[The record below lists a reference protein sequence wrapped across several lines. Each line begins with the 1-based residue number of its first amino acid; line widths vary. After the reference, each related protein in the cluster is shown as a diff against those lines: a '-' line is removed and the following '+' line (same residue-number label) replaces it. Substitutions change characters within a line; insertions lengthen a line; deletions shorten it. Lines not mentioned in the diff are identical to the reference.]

1 MNIKRKIC
9 VVTGTRAEYGLLQPI
24 MKAIKDDQVLELQL
38 VVTGMHLSPEFG
50 LTYKTIEDDD
60 FKISEKIEILLSSDT
75 SIGVAKAIGLATIS
89 FSETLNRLKPD
100 FIMILGDR
108 FELLAVAQVAL
119 VSRIPIVHL
128 AGGDVTEGAFDEAI
142 RHSITKMSQLHFVSN
157 KESEKRVYQLGEN
170 PENIHLVGN
179 PGLDHLNSL
188 KLMEKNELEKSLR
201 YSFKSKNI
209 LVTFHS
215 VTLDNVPS
223 VNSFSALLEALDG
236 LGEDIGIIFTR
247 PNADTEGRQ
256 LIKMLDKYVED
267 RSNCIVHTS
276 LGQLRYLST
285 VALVDVVVGNSSSGI
300 LEVPSLKTPTVNIGD
315 RQKGRLR
322 ADSIIDCE
330 PITENIKESIQQA
343 FKLDCSTVVN
353 PYGDGNTTE
362 RVLKVLRETSH
373 PERLIKKHF
382 YDIDFEYS

>member
-1 MNIKRKIC
+1 MNTKRKIC

-24 MKAIKDDQVLELQL
+24 MQAIKEDQVLELQL

-60 FKISEKIEILLSSDT
+60 FEISEKIEILLSSDT

-89 FSETLNRLKPD
+89 FSETLDRLKPD
-100 FIMILGDR
+100 FIMVLGDR

-142 RHSITKMSQLHFVSN
+142 RHSITKMSQLHFVTN
-157 KESEKRVYQLGEN
+157 KESEKRVHQLGED

-223 VNSFSALLEALDG
+223 VNSFSALLEALDS

-247 PNADTEGRQ
+247 PNSDTEGRQ
-256 LIKMLDKYVED
+256 LIKMLDEYVED
-267 RSNCIVHTS
+267 RSNCIAYTS

-300 LEVPSLKTPTVNIGD
+300 LEVPSLKTATVNIGD

-362 RVLKVLRETSH
+362 RVLKVLREINH

>member
-1 MNIKRKIC
+1 MNTKRKIC

-24 MKAIKDDQVLELQL
+24 MQAIKEDQVLELQL

-60 FKISEKIEILLSSDT
+60 FEISEKIEILLSSDT

-89 FSETLNRLKPD
+89 FSETLDRLKPD
-100 FIMILGDR
+100 FIMVLGDR

-142 RHSITKMSQLHFVSN
+142 RHSITKMSQLHFVTN
-157 KESEKRVYQLGEN
+157 KESEKRVHQLGED

-201 YSFKSKNI
+201 YSFKSQNI

-223 VNSFSALLEALDG
+223 VNSFSALLEALDS

-256 LIKMLDKYVED
+256 LIKMLDEYVED
-267 RSNCIVHTS
+267 RSNCIAYTS

-300 LEVPSLKTPTVNIGD
+300 LEVPSLKTATVNIGD

-362 RVLKVLRETSH
+362 RVLKVLREINH

>member
-1 MNIKRKIC
+1 MNTKRKIC

-24 MKAIKDDQVLELQL
+24 MQAIKEDQVLELQL

-60 FKISEKIEILLSSDT
+60 FEISEKIEILLSSDT

-89 FSETLNRLKPD
+89 FSETLDRLKPD
-100 FIMILGDR
+100 FIMVLGDR

-142 RHSITKMSQLHFVSN
+142 RHSITKMSQLHFVTN
-157 KESEKRVYQLGEN
+157 KESEKRVHQLGED

-215 VTLDNVPS
+215 VTLDNAPS
-223 VNSFSALLEALDG
+223 VNSFSALLEALDS

-247 PNADTEGRQ
+247 PNSDTEGRQ
-256 LIKMLDKYVED
+256 LIKMLDEYVED
-267 RSNCIVHTS
+267 RSNCIVYTS

-300 LEVPSLKTPTVNIGD
+300 LEVPSLKTATVNIGD

-362 RVLKVLRETSH
+362 RVLKVLREINH

>member
-1 MNIKRKIC
+1 MNTKRKIC

-24 MKAIKDDQVLELQL
+24 MQAIKEDQVLELQL

-60 FKISEKIEILLSSDT
+60 FEISEKIEILLSSDT

-89 FSETLNRLKPD
+89 FSETLDRLKPD
-100 FIMILGDR
+100 FIMVLGDR

-142 RHSITKMSQLHFVSN
+142 RHSITKMSQLHFVTN
-157 KESEKRVYQLGEN
+157 KESEKRVHQLGED

-223 VNSFSALLEALDG
+223 VNSFSALLEALDS

-256 LIKMLDKYVED
+256 LIKMLDEYVED
-267 RSNCIVHTS
+267 RSNCIVYTS

-300 LEVPSLKTPTVNIGD
+300 VEVPSLKTPTVNIGD

-362 RVLKVLRETSH
+362 RVLKVLREINH

>member
-1 MNIKRKIC
+1 MNTKRKIC

-24 MKAIKDDQVLELQL
+24 MKAIKEDKLLELQ
-38 VVTGMHLSPEFG
+38 VAVTGMHLSPEFG
-50 LTYKTIEDDD
+50 LTYKTIEEDD
-60 FKISEKIEILLSSDT
+60 FEISEKIEILLSSDT

-108 FELLAVAQVAL
+108 FELLAAAQAAL

-142 RHSITKMSQLHFVSN
+142 RHSITKMSQLHFVTN
-157 KESEKRVYQLGEN
+157 KESEKRVHQLGED
-170 PENIHLVGN
+170 PESIHLVGN

-188 KLMEKNELEKSLR
+188 KLMGKNELEKSLR

-215 VTLDNVPS
+215 VTLDNAPS

-267 RSNCIVHTS
+267 RSNCIVYTS

-300 LEVPSLKTPTVNIGD
+300 LEAPSLKTATVNIGD

-362 RVLKVLRETSH
+362 RVLKVLREINH

>member
-1 MNIKRKIC
+1 MNTKRKIC
-9 VVTGTRAEYGLLQPI
+9 VVTGTRAEDGLLQPI
-24 MKAIKDDQVLELQL
+24 MQAIKEDQVLELQL

-60 FKISEKIEILLSSDT
+60 FEISEKIEILLSSDT

-89 FSETLNRLKPD
+89 FSETLDRLKPD
-100 FIMILGDR
+100 FIMVLGDR

-142 RHSITKMSQLHFVSN
+142 RHSITKMSQLHFVTN
-157 KESEKRVYQLGEN
+157 KESEKRVHQLGED

-201 YSFKSKNI
+201 YSFKSQNI

-215 VTLDNVPS
+215 VTLDNAPA
-223 VNSFSALLEALDG
+223 VNSFSALLEALDS

-256 LIKMLDKYVED
+256 LIKMLDEYVED
-267 RSNCIVHTS
+267 RSNCIAYTS

-300 LEVPSLKTPTVNIGD
+300 LEVPSLKTATVNIGD

-362 RVLKVLRETSH
+362 RVLKVLREINH

>member
-1 MNIKRKIC
+1 MNTKRKIC

-24 MKAIKDDQVLELQL
+24 MQAIKEDQVLELQL

-60 FKISEKIEILLSSDT
+60 FEISEKIEILLSSDT

-89 FSETLNRLKPD
+89 FSETLDRLKPD
-100 FIMILGDR
+100 FIMVLGDR

-142 RHSITKMSQLHFVSN
+142 RHSITKMSQLHFVTN
-157 KESEKRVYQLGEN
+157 KESEKRVHQLGED

-201 YSFKSKNI
+201 YSFKSQNI

-215 VTLDNVPS
+215 VTLDNAPA
-223 VNSFSALLEALDG
+223 VNSFSALLEALDS

-256 LIKMLDKYVED
+256 LIKMLDEYVED
-267 RSNCIVHTS
+267 RSNCIVYTS

-300 LEVPSLKTPTVNIGD
+300 VEVPSLKTPTVNIGD

-362 RVLKVLRETSH
+362 RVLKVLREINH

>member
-1 MNIKRKIC
+1 MNTKRKIC

-24 MKAIKDDQVLELQL
+24 MQAIKEDQVLELQL

-60 FKISEKIEILLSSDT
+60 FEISEKIEILLSSDT

-89 FSETLNRLKPD
+89 FSETLDRLKPD
-100 FIMILGDR
+100 FIMVLGDR

-142 RHSITKMSQLHFVSN
+142 RHSITKMSQLHFVTN
-157 KESEKRVYQLGEN
+157 KESEKRVHQLGED

-201 YSFKSKNI
+201 YSFKSQNI

-215 VTLDNVPS
+215 VTLDNAPS
-223 VNSFSALLEALDG
+223 VNSFSALLEALDS

-256 LIKMLDKYVED
+256 LIKMLDEYVED
-267 RSNCIVHTS
+267 RSNCIAYTS

-300 LEVPSLKTPTVNIGD
+300 LEVPSLKTATVNIGD

-362 RVLKVLRETSH
+362 RVLKVLREINH

>member
-1 MNIKRKIC
+1 MNTKRKIC

-24 MKAIKDDQVLELQL
+24 MQAIKEDQVLELQL

-60 FKISEKIEILLSSDT
+60 FEISEKIEILLSSDT

-89 FSETLNRLKPD
+89 FSETLDRLKPD
-100 FIMILGDR
+100 FIMVLGDR

-142 RHSITKMSQLHFVSN
+142 RHSITKMSQLHFVTN
-157 KESEKRVYQLGEN
+157 KESEKRVHQLGED

-201 YSFKSKNI
+201 YSFKSQNI

-215 VTLDNVPS
+215 VTLDNAPA
-223 VNSFSALLEALDG
+223 VNSFSALLEALDS

-256 LIKMLDKYVED
+256 LIKMLDEYVED
-267 RSNCIVHTS
+267 RSNCIAYTS

-300 LEVPSLKTPTVNIGD
+300 LEVPSLKTATVNIGD

-362 RVLKVLRETSH
+362 RVLKVLREINH

>member
-1 MNIKRKIC
+1 MNTKRKIC

-24 MKAIKDDQVLELQL
+24 MKAIKEDKLLELQ
-38 VVTGMHLSPEFG
+38 VAVTGMHLSPEFG
-50 LTYKTIEDDD
+50 LTYKTIEEDD
-60 FKISEKIEILLSSDT
+60 FEISEKIEILLSSDT

-108 FELLAVAQVAL
+108 FELLAAAQAAL
-119 VSRIPIVHL
+119 VSRIPIVHI

-142 RHSITKMSQLHFVSN
+142 RHSITKMSQLHFVTN
-157 KESEKRVYQLGEN
+157 KESEKRVHQLGED
-170 PENIHLVGN
+170 PESIHLVGN

-188 KLMEKNELEKSLR
+188 KLMGKNELEKSLR

-267 RSNCIVHTS
+267 RSNCIVYTS

-300 LEVPSLKTPTVNIGD
+300 LEAPSLKTATVNIGD

-362 RVLKVLRETSH
+362 RVLKVLREINH

>member
-1 MNIKRKIC
+1 MNTKRKIC

-60 FKISEKIEILLSSDT
+60 FEISEKIEILLSSDT

-89 FSETLNRLKPD
+89 FSETLDRLKPD
-100 FIMILGDR
+100 FIMVLGDR

-142 RHSITKMSQLHFVSN
+142 RHSITKMSQLHFVTN
-157 KESEKRVYQLGEN
+157 KESEKRVHQLGED

-201 YSFKSKNI
+201 YSFKSQNI

-215 VTLDNVPS
+215 VTLDNAPA
-223 VNSFSALLEALDG
+223 VNSFSALLEALDS

-256 LIKMLDKYVED
+256 LIKMLDEYVED
-267 RSNCIVHTS
+267 RSNCIAYTS

-300 LEVPSLKTPTVNIGD
+300 LEVPSLKTATVNIGD

-362 RVLKVLRETSH
+362 RVLKVLREINH

>member
-1 MNIKRKIC
+1 MNTKRKIC

-24 MKAIKDDQVLELQL
+24 MQAIKEDQVLELQL

-60 FKISEKIEILLSSDT
+60 FEISEKIEILLSSDT

-89 FSETLNRLKPD
+89 FSETLDRLKPD
-100 FIMILGDR
+100 FIMVLGDR

-128 AGGDVTEGAFDEAI
+128 GGGDVTEGAFDEAI
-142 RHSITKMSQLHFVSN
+142 RHSITKMSQLHFVTN
-157 KESEKRVYQLGEN
+157 KESEKRVHQLGED

-201 YSFKSKNI
+201 YSFKSQNI

-215 VTLDNVPS
+215 VTLDNAPA
-223 VNSFSALLEALDG
+223 VNSFSALLEALDS

-256 LIKMLDKYVED
+256 LIKMLDEYVED
-267 RSNCIVHTS
+267 RSNCIAYTS

-300 LEVPSLKTPTVNIGD
+300 LEVPSLKTATVNIGD

-362 RVLKVLRETSH
+362 RVLKVLREINH

>member
-1 MNIKRKIC
+1 MNTKRKIC

-24 MKAIKDDQVLELQL
+24 MQAIKEDQVLELQL

-60 FKISEKIEILLSSDT
+60 FEISEKIEILLSSDT
-75 SIGVAKAIGLATIS
+75 SIGVAKDIVLATIS
-89 FSETLNRLKPD
+89 FSETLDRLKPD
-100 FIMILGDR
+100 FIMVLGDR

-142 RHSITKMSQLHFVSN
+142 RHSITKMSQLHFVTN
-157 KESEKRVYQLGEN
+157 KESEKRVHQLGED

-201 YSFKSKNI
+201 YSFKSQNI

-215 VTLDNVPS
+215 VTLDNAPA
-223 VNSFSALLEALDG
+223 VNSFSALLEALDS

-256 LIKMLDKYVED
+256 LIKMLDEYVED
-267 RSNCIVHTS
+267 RSNCIAYTS

-300 LEVPSLKTPTVNIGD
+300 LEVPSLKTATVNIGD

-362 RVLKVLRETSH
+362 RVLKVLREINH

>member
-1 MNIKRKIC
+1 
-9 VVTGTRAEYGLLQPI
+9 
-24 MKAIKDDQVLELQL
+24 
-38 VVTGMHLSPEFG
+38 
-50 LTYKTIEDDD
+50 
-60 FKISEKIEILLSSDT
+60 
-75 SIGVAKAIGLATIS
+75 
-89 FSETLNRLKPD
+89 
-100 FIMILGDR
+100 
-108 FELLAVAQVAL
+108 
-119 VSRIPIVHL
+119 
-128 AGGDVTEGAFDEAI
+128 
-142 RHSITKMSQLHFVSN
+142 
-157 KESEKRVYQLGEN
+157 
-170 PENIHLVGN
+170 
-179 PGLDHLNSL
+179 LNSL

-201 YSFKSKNI
+201 YSFKSQNI

-215 VTLDNVPS
+215 VTLDNAPA
-223 VNSFSALLEALDG
+223 VNSFSALLEALDS

-256 LIKMLDKYVED
+256 LIKMLDEYVED
-267 RSNCIVHTS
+267 RSNCIAYTS

-300 LEVPSLKTPTVNIGD
+300 LEVPSLKTATVNIGD

-362 RVLKVLRETSH
+362 RVLKVLREINH

>member
-1 MNIKRKIC
+1 MNTKRKIC
-9 VVTGTRAEYGLLQPI
+9 VVTGTRADYGLLQPI
-24 MKAIKDDQVLELQL
+24 MQAIKEDQVLELQL

-60 FKISEKIEILLSSDT
+60 FEISEKIEILLSSDT

-89 FSETLNRLKPD
+89 FSETLDRLKPD
-100 FIMILGDR
+100 FIMVLGDR

-142 RHSITKMSQLHFVSN
+142 RHSITKMSQLHFVTN
-157 KESEKRVYQLGEN
+157 KESEKRVHQLGED

-201 YSFKSKNI
+201 YSFKSQNI

-215 VTLDNVPS
+215 VTLDNAPA
-223 VNSFSALLEALDG
+223 VNSFSALLEALDS

-247 PNADTEGRQ
+247 PNEDTEGRQ
-256 LIKMLDKYVED
+256 LIKMLDEYVED
-267 RSNCIVHTS
+267 RSNCIAYTS

-300 LEVPSLKTPTVNIGD
+300 LEVPSLKTATVNIGD

-362 RVLKVLRETSH
+362 RVLKVLREINH

>member
-1 MNIKRKIC
+1 MNTKRKIC

-24 MKAIKDDQVLELQL
+24 MQAIKEDQVLELQL

-60 FKISEKIEILLSSDT
+60 FEISEKIEILLSSDT

-89 FSETLNRLKPD
+89 FSETLDRLKPD
-100 FIMILGDR
+100 FIMVLGDR

-142 RHSITKMSQLHFVSN
+142 RHSITKMSQLHFVTN
-157 KESEKRVYQLGEN
+157 KESEKRVHQLGED

-215 VTLDNVPS
+215 VTLDNAPS
-223 VNSFSALLEALDG
+223 VNSFSALLEALDS

-247 PNADTEGRQ
+247 PNSDTEGRQ
-256 LIKMLDKYVED
+256 LIKMLDEYVED
-267 RSNCIVHTS
+267 RSNCIVYTS

-300 LEVPSLKTPTVNIGD
+300 VEVPSLKTPTVNIGD

-362 RVLKVLRETSH
+362 RVLKVLREINH

>member
-1 MNIKRKIC
+1 MNTKRKIC

-24 MKAIKDDQVLELQL
+24 MQAIKEDQVLELQL

-60 FKISEKIEILLSSDT
+60 FEISEKIEILLSSDT

-89 FSETLNRLKPD
+89 FSETLDRLKPD
-100 FIMILGDR
+100 FIMVLGDR

-142 RHSITKMSQLHFVSN
+142 RHSITKMSQLHFVTN
-157 KESEKRVYQLGEN
+157 KESEKRVHQLGED

-201 YSFKSKNI
+201 YSFKSQNI

-215 VTLDNVPS
+215 VTLDNAPA
-223 VNSFSALLEALDG
+223 VNSFSALLEALDS

-256 LIKMLDKYVED
+256 LIKMLDEYVED
-267 RSNCIVHTS
+267 RSNCIVYTS

-300 LEVPSLKTPTVNIGD
+300 VEVPSLKTATVNIGD

-362 RVLKVLRETSH
+362 RVLKVLREINH

>member
-1 MNIKRKIC
+1 MNTKRKIC

-24 MKAIKDDQVLELQL
+24 MQAIKEDQVLELQL

-60 FKISEKIEILLSSDT
+60 FEISEKIEILLSSDT

-89 FSETLNRLKPD
+89 FSETLDRLKPD
-100 FIMILGDR
+100 FIMVLGDR

-142 RHSITKMSQLHFVSN
+142 RHSITKMSQLHFVTN
-157 KESEKRVYQLGEN
+157 KESEKRVHQLGED

-201 YSFKSKNI
+201 YSFKSQNI

-215 VTLDNVPS
+215 VTLDNAPA
-223 VNSFSALLEALDG
+223 VNSFSALLEALDS

-247 PNADTEGRQ
+247 PNSDTEGRQ
-256 LIKMLDKYVED
+256 LIKMLDEYVED
-267 RSNCIVHTS
+267 RSNCIAYTS

-300 LEVPSLKTPTVNIGD
+300 LEVPSLKTATVNIGD

-362 RVLKVLRETSH
+362 RVLKVLREINH

>member
-1 MNIKRKIC
+1 MNTKRKIC

-24 MKAIKDDQVLELQL
+24 MQAIKEDQVLELQL

-60 FKISEKIEILLSSDT
+60 FEISEKIEILLSSDT

-89 FSETLNRLKPD
+89 FSETLDRLKPD
-100 FIMILGDR
+100 FIMVLGDR

-128 AGGDVTEGAFDEAI
+128 GGGDVTEGAFDEAI
-142 RHSITKMSQLHFVSN
+142 RHSITKMSQLHFVTN
-157 KESEKRVYQLGEN
+157 KESEKRVHQLGED

-215 VTLDNVPS
+215 VTLDNAPA
-223 VNSFSALLEALDG
+223 VNSFSALLEALDS

-256 LIKMLDKYVED
+256 LIKMLDEYVED
-267 RSNCIVHTS
+267 RSNCIAYTS

-300 LEVPSLKTPTVNIGD
+300 VEVPSLKTPTVNIGD

-362 RVLKVLRETSH
+362 RVLKVLREINH

>member
-1 MNIKRKIC
+1 MNTKRKIC

-50 LTYKTIEDDD
+50 LTYKTIEEDD
-60 FKISEKIEILLSSDT
+60 FEISEKIEILLSSDT

-108 FELLAVAQVAL
+108 FELLAAAQAAL
-119 VSRIPIVHL
+119 VSRIPIVHI

-142 RHSITKMSQLHFVSN
+142 RHSITKMSQLHFVTN
-157 KESEKRVYQLGEN
+157 KESEKRVHQLGED
-170 PENIHLVGN
+170 PESIHLVGN

-188 KLMEKNELEKSLR
+188 KLMGKNELEKSLR

-215 VTLDNVPS
+215 VTLDNAPS

-267 RSNCIVHTS
+267 RSNCIVYTS

-300 LEVPSLKTPTVNIGD
+300 LEAPSLKTATVNIGD

-362 RVLKVLRETSH
+362 RVLKVLREINH

>member
-108 FELLAVAQVAL
+108 FELLAVAQAAL

>member
-1 MNIKRKIC
+1 MDTKRKIC

-50 LTYKTIEDDD
+50 LTYKTIEEDD
-60 FKISEKIEILLSSDT
+60 FEISEKIEILLSSDT

-108 FELLAVAQVAL
+108 FELLAAAQAAL
-119 VSRIPIVHL
+119 VSRIPIVHI

-142 RHSITKMSQLHFVSN
+142 RHSITKMSQLHFVTN
-157 KESEKRVYQLGEN
+157 KESEKRVHQLGED
-170 PENIHLVGN
+170 PESIHLVGN

-188 KLMEKNELEKSLR
+188 KLMGKNELEKSLR

-215 VTLDNVPS
+215 VTLDNAPS

-267 RSNCIVHTS
+267 RSNCIVYTS

-300 LEVPSLKTPTVNIGD
+300 LEAPSLKTATVNIGD

-362 RVLKVLRETSH
+362 RVLKVLREINH

>member
-1 MNIKRKIC
+1 MNTKRKIC

-24 MKAIKDDQVLELQL
+24 MQAIKEDQVLELQL

-60 FKISEKIEILLSSDT
+60 FEISEKIEILLSSDT

-89 FSETLNRLKPD
+89 FSETLDRLKPD
-100 FIMILGDR
+100 FIMVLGDR

-128 AGGDVTEGAFDEAI
+128 GGGDVTEGAFDEAI
-142 RHSITKMSQLHFVSN
+142 RHSITKMSQLHFVTN
-157 KESEKRVYQLGEN
+157 KESEKRVHQLGED

-223 VNSFSALLEALDG
+223 VNSFSALLEALDS

-247 PNADTEGRQ
+247 PNSDTEGRQ
-256 LIKMLDKYVED
+256 LIKMLDEYVED
-267 RSNCIVHTS
+267 RSNCIVYTS

-300 LEVPSLKTPTVNIGD
+300 VEVPSLKTPTVNIGD

-362 RVLKVLRETSH
+362 RVLKVLREINH

>member
-1 MNIKRKIC
+1 MNTKRKIC

-24 MKAIKDDQVLELQL
+24 MQAIKEDQVLELQL

-60 FKISEKIEILLSSDT
+60 FEISEKIEILLSSDT

-89 FSETLNRLKPD
+89 FSETLDRLKPD
-100 FIMILGDR
+100 FIMVLGDR

-142 RHSITKMSQLHFVSN
+142 RHSITKMSQLHFVTN
-157 KESEKRVYQLGEN
+157 KESEKRVHQLGED

-201 YSFKSKNI
+201 YSFKSQNI

-215 VTLDNVPS
+215 VTLDNAPA
-223 VNSFSALLEALDG
+223 VNSFSALLEALDS

-247 PNADTEGRQ
+247 PNSDTEGRQ
-256 LIKMLDKYVED
+256 LIKMLDEYVED
-267 RSNCIVHTS
+267 RSNCIVYTS

-300 LEVPSLKTPTVNIGD
+300 LEVPSLKTATVNIGD

-362 RVLKVLRETSH
+362 RVLKVLREINH

>member
-1 MNIKRKIC
+1 MKKLRKIC

-24 MKAIKDDQVLELQL
+24 MQAIKEDQVLELQL

-60 FKISEKIEILLSSDT
+60 FEISEKIEILLSSDT

-89 FSETLNRLKPD
+89 FSETLDRLKPD
-100 FIMILGDR
+100 FIMVLGDR

-142 RHSITKMSQLHFVSN
+142 RHSITKMSQLHFVTN
-157 KESEKRVYQLGEN
+157 KESEKRVHQLGED

-201 YSFKSKNI
+201 YSFKSQNI

-215 VTLDNVPS
+215 VTLDNAPS
-223 VNSFSALLEALDG
+223 VNSFSALLEALDS

-256 LIKMLDKYVED
+256 LIKMLDEYVED
-267 RSNCIVHTS
+267 RSNCIAYTS

-300 LEVPSLKTPTVNIGD
+300 LEVPSLKTATVNIGD

-362 RVLKVLRETSH
+362 RVLKVLREINH

>member
-1 MNIKRKIC
+1 MNTKRKIC

-24 MKAIKDDQVLELQL
+24 MQAIKEDQVLELQL

-60 FKISEKIEILLSSDT
+60 FEISEKIEILLSSDT

-89 FSETLNRLKPD
+89 FSETLDRLKPD
-100 FIMILGDR
+100 FIMVLGDR

-142 RHSITKMSQLHFVSN
+142 RHSITKMSQLHFVTN
-157 KESEKRVYQLGEN
+157 KESEKRVHQLGED

-215 VTLDNVPS
+215 VTLDNAPA
-223 VNSFSALLEALDG
+223 VNSFSALLEALDS

-256 LIKMLDKYVED
+256 LIKMLDEYVED
-267 RSNCIVHTS
+267 RSNCIAYTS

-300 LEVPSLKTPTVNIGD
+300 LEVPSLKTATVNIGD

-362 RVLKVLRETSH
+362 RVLKVLREINH

>member
-1 MNIKRKIC
+1 MNTKRKIC

-24 MKAIKDDQVLELQL
+24 MQAIKEDQVLELQL

-60 FKISEKIEILLSSDT
+60 FEISEKIEILLSSDT

-89 FSETLNRLKPD
+89 FSETLDRLKPD
-100 FIMILGDR
+100 FIMVLGDR

-142 RHSITKMSQLHFVSN
+142 RHSITKMSQLHFVTN
-157 KESEKRVYQLGEN
+157 KESEKRVHQLGED

-201 YSFKSKNI
+201 YSFKSQNI

-215 VTLDNVPS
+215 VTLDNAPA
-223 VNSFSALLEALDG
+223 VNSFSALLEALDS

-256 LIKMLDKYVED
+256 LIKMLDEYVED
-267 RSNCIVHTS
+267 RSNCIVYTS

-300 LEVPSLKTPTVNIGD
+300 VEVPSLKTPTINIGD

-362 RVLKVLRETSH
+362 RVLKVLREINH

>member
-89 FSETLNRLKPD
+89 FSETLDRLKPD
-100 FIMILGDR
+100 FIMVLGDR

-142 RHSITKMSQLHFVSN
+142 RHSITKMSQLHFVTN
-157 KESEKRVYQLGEN
+157 KESEKRVHQLGED

-247 PNADTEGRQ
+247 PNSDTEGRQ
-256 LIKMLDKYVED
+256 LIKMLDEYVED
-267 RSNCIVHTS
+267 RSNCIVYTS

-300 LEVPSLKTPTVNIGD
+300 LEVPSLKTATVNIGD

-362 RVLKVLRETSH
+362 RVLKVLREINH

>member
-1 MNIKRKIC
+1 MNTKRKIC

-24 MKAIKDDQVLELQL
+24 MQAIKEDQVLELQL

-60 FKISEKIEILLSSDT
+60 FEISEKIEILLSSDT

-89 FSETLNRLKPD
+89 FSETLDRLKPD
-100 FIMILGDR
+100 FIMVLGDR

-142 RHSITKMSQLHFVSN
+142 RHSITKMSQLHFVTN
-157 KESEKRVYQLGEN
+157 KESEKRVHQLGED

-201 YSFKSKNI
+201 YSFKSQNI

-215 VTLDNVPS
+215 VTLDNAPS
-223 VNSFSALLEALDG
+223 VNSFSALLEALDS

-247 PNADTEGRQ
+247 PNSDTEGRQ
-256 LIKMLDKYVED
+256 LIKMLDEYVED
-267 RSNCIVHTS
+267 RSNCIVYTS

-300 LEVPSLKTPTVNIGD
+300 VEVPSLKTPTVNIGD

-362 RVLKVLRETSH
+362 RVLKVLREINH

>member
-1 MNIKRKIC
+1 MNTKRKIC

-24 MKAIKDDQVLELQL
+24 MKAIKEDKLLELQ
-38 VVTGMHLSPEFG
+38 VAVTGMHLSPEFG
-50 LTYKTIEDDD
+50 LTYKTIEEDD
-60 FKISEKIEILLSSDT
+60 FEISEKIEILLSSDT

-108 FELLAVAQVAL
+108 FELLAAAQAAL
-119 VSRIPIVHL
+119 VSRIPIVHI

-142 RHSITKMSQLHFVSN
+142 RHSITKMSQLHFVTN
-157 KESEKRVYQLGEN
+157 KESEKRVHQLGED
-170 PENIHLVGN
+170 PESIHLVGN

-188 KLMEKNELEKSLR
+188 KLMGKNELEKSLR

-215 VTLDNVPS
+215 VTLDNAPS

-267 RSNCIVHTS
+267 RSNCIVYTS

-300 LEVPSLKTPTVNIGD
+300 LEAPSLKTATVNIGD

-362 RVLKVLRETSH
+362 RVLKVLREINH

>member
-1 MNIKRKIC
+1 MNTKRKIC

-24 MKAIKDDQVLELQL
+24 MQAIKEDQVLELQL

-60 FKISEKIEILLSSDT
+60 FEISEKIEILLSSDT

-89 FSETLNRLKPD
+89 FSETLDRLKPD
-100 FIMILGDR
+100 FIMVLGDR

-142 RHSITKMSQLHFVSN
+142 RHSITKMSQLHFVTN
-157 KESEKRVYQLGEN
+157 KESEKRVHQLGED

-223 VNSFSALLEALDG
+223 VNSFSALLEALDS

-247 PNADTEGRQ
+247 PNSDTEGRQ
-256 LIKMLDKYVED
+256 LIKMLDEYVED
-267 RSNCIVHTS
+267 RSNCIVYTS

-300 LEVPSLKTPTVNIGD
+300 VEVPSLKTPTVNIGD

-362 RVLKVLRETSH
+362 RVLKVLREINH

>member
-1 MNIKRKIC
+1 MNTKRKIC

-24 MKAIKDDQVLELQL
+24 MQAIKEDQVLELQL

-60 FKISEKIEILLSSDT
+60 FEISEKIEILLSSDT

-89 FSETLNRLKPD
+89 FSETLDRLKPD
-100 FIMILGDR
+100 FIMVLGDR

-128 AGGDVTEGAFDEAI
+128 GGGDVTEGAFDEAI
-142 RHSITKMSQLHFVSN
+142 RHSITKMSQLHFVTN
-157 KESEKRVYQLGEN
+157 KESEKRVHQLGED

-201 YSFKSKNI
+201 YSFKSQNI

-215 VTLDNVPS
+215 VTLDNAPS
-223 VNSFSALLEALDG
+223 VNSFSALLEALDS

-256 LIKMLDKYVED
+256 LIKMLDEYVEN
-267 RSNCIVHTS
+267 RSNCIAYTS

-300 LEVPSLKTPTVNIGD
+300 LEVPSLKTATVNIGD

-362 RVLKVLRETSH
+362 RVLKVLREINH

>member
-1 MNIKRKIC
+1 MNTKRKIC

-60 FKISEKIEILLSSDT
+60 FEISEKIEILLSSDT

-89 FSETLNRLKPD
+89 FSETLDRLKPD
-100 FIMILGDR
+100 FIMVLGDR

-119 VSRIPIVHL
+119 VSRIPIVHI

-142 RHSITKMSQLHFVSN
+142 RHSITKMSQLHFVTN
-157 KESEKRVYQLGEN
+157 KESEKRVHQLGED

-223 VNSFSALLEALDG
+223 VNSFSALLEALDS

-256 LIKMLDKYVED
+256 LIKMLDEYVED

-285 VALVDVVVGNSSSGI
+285 VALVDVVVGNSSRGI
-300 LEVPSLKTPTVNIGD
+300 VEVPSLKTPTVNIGD

-362 RVLKVLRETSH
+362 RVLKVLREINH

>member
-1 MNIKRKIC
+1 MNTKRKIC

-24 MKAIKDDQVLELQL
+24 MQAIKEDQVLELQL

-50 LTYKTIEDDD
+50 LTYKAIEDDD
-60 FKISEKIEILLSSDT
+60 FEISEKIEILLSSDT

-89 FSETLNRLKPD
+89 FSETLDRLKPD
-100 FIMILGDR
+100 FIMVLGDR

-142 RHSITKMSQLHFVSN
+142 RHSITKMSQLHFVTN
-157 KESEKRVYQLGEN
+157 KESEKRVHQLGED

-223 VNSFSALLEALDG
+223 VNSFSALLEALDS

-247 PNADTEGRQ
+247 PNSDTEGRQ
-256 LIKMLDKYVED
+256 LIKMLDEYVED
-267 RSNCIVHTS
+267 RSNCIVYTS

-300 LEVPSLKTPTVNIGD
+300 VEVPSLKTPTVNIGD

-362 RVLKVLRETSH
+362 RVLKVLREINH

>member
-1 MNIKRKIC
+1 MNTKRKIC

-24 MKAIKDDQVLELQL
+24 MQAIKEDQVLELQL

-60 FKISEKIEILLSSDT
+60 FEISEKIEILLSSDT

-89 FSETLNRLKPD
+89 FSETLDRLKPD
-100 FIMILGDR
+100 FIMVLGDR

-142 RHSITKMSQLHFVSN
+142 RHSITKMSQLHFVTN
-157 KESEKRVYQLGEN
+157 KESEKRVHQLGED

-223 VNSFSALLEALDG
+223 VNSFSALLEALSS

-247 PNADTEGRQ
+247 PNSDTEGRQ
-256 LIKMLDKYVED
+256 LIKMLDEYVED
-267 RSNCIVHTS
+267 RSNCIVYTS

-362 RVLKVLRETSH
+362 RVLKVLREINH

>member
-1 MNIKRKIC
+1 MNTKRKIC

-24 MKAIKDDQVLELQL
+24 MQAIKEDQVLELQL

-60 FKISEKIEILLSSDT
+60 FEISEKIEILLSSDT

-89 FSETLNRLKPD
+89 FSETLDRLKPD
-100 FIMILGDR
+100 FIMVLGDR

-142 RHSITKMSQLHFVSN
+142 RHSITKMSQLHFVTN
-157 KESEKRVYQLGEN
+157 KESEKRVHQLGED

-201 YSFKSKNI
+201 YSFKSQNI

-215 VTLDNVPS
+215 VTLDNAPA
-223 VNSFSALLEALDG
+223 VNSFSALLEALDS

-256 LIKMLDKYVED
+256 LIKMLDEYVED
-267 RSNCIVHTS
+267 RSNCIAYTS

-300 LEVPSLKTPTVNIGD
+300 LEVPSLKTATVNIGD
-315 RQKGRLR
+315 RQKARLR

-362 RVLKVLRETSH
+362 RVLKVLREINH

>member
-1 MNIKRKIC
+1 M
-9 VVTGTRAEYGLLQPI
+9 Q
-24 MKAIKDDQVLELQL
+24 AIKEDQVLELQL

-60 FKISEKIEILLSSDT
+60 FEISEKIEILLSSDT

-89 FSETLNRLKPD
+89 FSETLDRLKPD
-100 FIMILGDR
+100 FIMVLGDR

-142 RHSITKMSQLHFVSN
+142 RHSITKMSQLHFVTN
-157 KESEKRVYQLGEN
+157 KESEKRVHQLGED

-223 VNSFSALLEALDG
+223 VNSFSALLEALDS

-247 PNADTEGRQ
+247 PNSDTEGRQ
-256 LIKMLDKYVED
+256 LIKMLDEYVED
-267 RSNCIVHTS
+267 RSNCIVYTS

-362 RVLKVLRETSH
+362 RVLKVLREINH

>member
-1 MNIKRKIC
+1 MNTKRKIC

-24 MKAIKDDQVLELQL
+24 MQAIKEDQVLELQL

-60 FKISEKIEILLSSDT
+60 FEISEKIEILLSSDT

-89 FSETLNRLKPD
+89 FSETLDRLKPD
-100 FIMILGDR
+100 FIMVLGDR

-142 RHSITKMSQLHFVSN
+142 RHSITKMSQLHFVTN
-157 KESEKRVYQLGEN
+157 KESEKRVHQLGED

-201 YSFKSKNI
+201 YSFKSQNI

-215 VTLDNVPS
+215 VTLDNAPA
-223 VNSFSALLEALDG
+223 VNSFSALLEALDS

-256 LIKMLDKYVED
+256 LIKMLDEYVED
-267 RSNCIVHTS
+267 RSNCIAYTS

-300 LEVPSLKTPTVNIGD
+300 VEVPSLKTPTVNIGD

-362 RVLKVLRETSH
+362 RVLKVLREINH